1 MTMAE
6 TSVTI
11 RMYTVGFGD
20 SFLVTVAD
28 DRASWRMLVDCGVH
42 AHGRPKVGG
51 RTREIGETV
60 ETIVSDLLDVAPEG
74 APPHL
79 DVIVATHRHAD
90 HVSGFAEDA
99 WSQVDVG
106 EVWVSFVEDP
116 DDPDAVSLRT
126 RQDESA
132 AALARA
138 TRALA
143 ASARPGF
150 DSQFRAVAED
160 FAMNA
165 VLEGPNLAAMSR
177 LLGVDGTGFANIPR
191 VRFLP
196 DREPARNRIA
206 TTVAGATV
214 SVLGP
219 SRDPAHLKRM
229 NPPKKDHWLA
239 YADDLDPTVTD
250 APRPL
255 FAQAYIVDEGSVGTV
270 IPQGL
275 REAAEKSRLEY
286 LGSEVE
292 GLLAAAAVLERS
304 VNNTS
309 IFFVL
314 EVNGRHLL
322 FVGDSQ
328 EGAWRHVLDDP
339 AARRELD
346 HLLFYKIGHHGSHNA
361 TPRRFVE
368 ETLDGQHEAIYAML
382 PWGSVSAWDDTIPE
396 PDLITALGEKSA
408 RIVRADDLIDDDAVT
423 CDPGGRWTQVTFTIP
438 EP

>member
-1 MTMAE
+1 
-6 TSVTI
+6 
-11 RMYTVGFGD
+11 
-20 SFLVTVAD
+20 
-28 DRASWRMLVDCGVH
+28 
-42 AHGRPKVGG
+42 
-51 RTREIGETV
+51 
-60 ETIVSDLLDVAPEG
+60 
-74 APPHL
+74 
-79 DVIVATHRHAD
+79 
-90 HVSGFAEDA
+90 
-99 WSQVDVG
+99 
-106 EVWVSFVEDP
+106 
-116 DDPDAVSLRT
+116 
-126 RQDESA
+126 
-132 AALARA
+132 
-138 TRALA
+138 
-143 ASARPGF
+143 
-150 DSQFRAVAED
+150 
-160 FAMNA
+160 
-165 VLEGPNLAAMSR
+165 
-177 LLGVDGTGFANIPR
+177 
-191 VRFLP
+191 
-196 DREPARNRIA
+196 
-206 TTVAGATV
+206 
-214 SVLGP
+214 
-219 SRDPAHLKRM
+219 
-229 NPPKKDHWLA
+229 
-239 YADDLDPTVTD
+239 
-250 APRPL
+250 
-255 FAQAYIVDEGSVGTV
+255 V

-292 GLLAAAAVLERS
+292 ELLAAAAVLERS